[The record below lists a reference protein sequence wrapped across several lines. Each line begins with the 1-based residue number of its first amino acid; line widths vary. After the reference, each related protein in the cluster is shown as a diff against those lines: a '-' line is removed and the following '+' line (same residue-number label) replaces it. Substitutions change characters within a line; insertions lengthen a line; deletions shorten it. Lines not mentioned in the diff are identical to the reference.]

1 MSKVVPLHLAD
12 EPVNEDAVQMIEGLL
27 ERLRSGEAVAVAV
40 VEVMK
45 AGTVAT
51 AYSTSFSYHQLN
63 SGAARLA
70 SRLASEPAD

>member
-1 MSKVVPLHLAD
+1 MSKVVPLHLAA
-12 EPVNEDAVQMIEGLL
+12 EAVNEDGVKLIEGLL

-51 AYSTSFSYHQLN
+51 AYSASSSYHQLN
-63 SGAARLA
+63 SGAARLS
-70 SRLASEPAD
+70 SRLASEPGD